1 MKATD
6 LLKKQHREVKALFR
20 SAKKAE
26 PGERRAIMDEIAE
39 QLAHHMEIEEEMFYP
54 AVREIGTKK
63 AEELVPEA
71 YEEHHV
77 VKLVLNELPNVD
89 PEDERFEA
97 KMTVLDELIQ
107 HHVDEEESEMFKIA
121 QKLGDQRLKDL
132 GEQMEAA
139 PADEPED
146 EDEEGRAVRAE
157 GEEDEY
163 DEDEDD
169 EDADDVEFTAE
180 MDEGEED
187 DEDDEELDE
196 EDEEQAKRQKAT
208 QQPQRGRRGGGSR
221 RSA

>member
-20 SAKKAE
+20 SAKKAD

-63 AEELVPEA
+63 AEEMVPEA

-139 PADEPED
+139 PT
-146 EDEEGRAVRAE
+146 DEEGDEDGLAVSAE
-157 GEEDEY
+157 GEDEEY

-169 EDADDVEFTAE
+169 EEADEVEFTAE
-180 MDEGEED
+180 MDEGEEA
-187 DEDDEELDE
+187 DEDDDDLEEK
-196 EDEEQAKRQKAT
+196 DEEQEQRQKAT

>member
-20 SAKKAE
+20 RAKKAE
-26 PGERRAIMDEIAE
+26 PDERRAIMDEIAE
-39 QLAHHMEIEEEMFYP
+39 QLEHHMEIEEEIFYP

-63 AEELVPEA
+63 ADEMVPEA

-77 VKLVLNELPNVD
+77 VKLVLQELPNVD

-107 HHVDEEESEMFKIA
+107 HHVDEEESEMFKLA

-132 GEQMEAA
+132 GRQMEAA
-139 PADEPED
+139 PMTEATNGDSE
-146 EDEEGRAVRAE
+146 
-157 GEEDEY
+157 

-169 EDADDVEFTAE
+169 DDEDGDEVQFTAE
-180 MDEGEED
+180 MDEDEVD
-187 DEDDEELDE
+187 DVDE
-196 EDEEQAKRQKAT
+196 EDERETGEDEDLPEEPSRP
-208 QQPQRGRRGGGSR
+208 QPGRRGGTR